1 MALSKETVQ
10 YVADLSRI
18 SLEPQELE
26 KFSLQLQT
34 ILDFIDQLKEPDTA
48 GVEPTSHILP
58 VSNVFR
64 DDVPSPCL
72 PVEKTLAN
80 APEKEGNFFV
90 VPKVIE

>member
-1 MALSKETVQ
+1 MALSKETIQ

-18 SLEPQELE
+18 SLDPQELE
-26 KFSLQLQT
+26 KFSLQLQA
-34 ILDFIDQLKEPDTA
+34 ILDFIDQLKEPDTT

-64 DDVPSPCL
+64 EDSPAPCL
-72 PVEKTLAN
+72 PIEKTLAN

-90 VPKVIE
+90 VPNVIE

>member
-64 DDVPSPCL
+64 DDMPAACL